1 MLSPSCRRRCF
12 DPPPKSAP
20 LPQREAGVAT
30 RCPALPAQCMV
41 LAAPQAREGEQ
52 VTEPPGAGETAGCGP
67 SPCPYGGGGR
77 PRRSEASRACACV
90 CIRVHACACEC
101 VFAELTVSVGGGRT
115 TLNKR
120 NTRRFSDLPSDP
132 ATPLQGLIARA
143 EFGAS
148 GGTSTEVVHCTVVYI
163 TENAGNRKRLVK

>member
-1 MLSPSCRRRCF
+1 MLGR
-12 DPPPKSAP
+12 
-20 LPQREAGVAT
+20 QQGAGQV
-30 RCPALPAQCMV
+30 PALTAEV
-41 LAAPQAREGEQ
+41 AARAGARPH
-52 VTEPPGAGETAGCGP
+52 V
-67 SPCPYGGGGR
+67 
-77 PRRSEASRACACV
+77 
-90 CIRVHACACEC
+90 RVHVCAYVCMHVHVNAC
-101 VFAELTVSVGGGRT
+101 LRSSQSPWGGGGRT